1 MGNKVKVRSL
11 LGAYICDLYYHLQP
25 MIERKPDSIILIIGT
40 NDAVEKGSHEILN
53 ELLDLKNWILTKLPE
68 TKVIISCPT
77 IRCDNQIARLTSLR
91 LRNNLQQL
99 DINLISNENVL
110 EEHLAYKGLHLNN
123 RGSSRLAWN
132 YLSYIRKD

>member
-1 MGNKVKVRSL
+1 
-11 LGAYICDLYYHLQP
+11 
-25 MIERKPDSIILIIGT
+25 MIERKPDGIILMIGT
-40 NDAVEKGSHEILN
+40 NDAVDKGSHEILN
-53 ELLDLKNWILTKLPE
+53 ELLDLRNWILTKLPE

-77 IRCDNQIARLTSLR
+77 IRRDNQKARLTILR
-91 LRNNLQQL
+91 LRSNLQQL

>member
-1 MGNKVKVRSL
+1 MGNKVKVGSL
-11 LGAYICDLYYHLQP
+11 PGAYICDLYYHLQP
-25 MIERKPDSIILIIGT
+25 MIERKPDGIILMIGT
-40 NDAVEKGSHEILN
+40 NDAVDKGSHEILN
-53 ELLDLKNWILTKLPE
+53 ELLDLKNWIPTKLPE

-77 IRCDNQIARLTSLR
+77 IRRDNQKARLTILR
-91 LRNNLQQL
+91 LRSNLQQL

-123 RGSSRLAWN
+123 RRSNRLAWD